1 MFLLNGR
8 QLACDISAFPD
19 PRTSNMSLDLYDA
32 SSALLWSLVPSWS
45 GDEVTLLT
53 AGYEMPQR
61 LEREGGLVGRVEC
74 MDDSTRWIPL
84 TVFFLSHTFFS
95 VLASLHLLQCL
106 LLLLL
111 PSLLLP
117 SSLLLFSPIHH
128 LIIHLLSP
136 SFLIVFSFSAS
147 AGIKQPTKHKK
158 REWDR
163 SNQEATQ
170 KQDYAVC
177 RTQIDIS
184 MFETTKEQRV
194 SGHLRVGGDG
204 GVSCRLWI

>member
-84 TVFFLSHTFFS
+84 TVFFLSHTFFLFS
-95 VLASLHLLQCL
+95 LMLIHFFFSYFVECLKQPKLGGSGLATMEMHQGSMSFCACFSS
-106 LLLLL
+106 
-111 PSLLLP
+111 PSTMSSSSSSP
-117 SSLLLFSPIHH
+117 FSSSSKFSSSLLSYSPFDHSSSLSLFSYR
-128 LIIHLLSP
+128 LL
-136 SFLIVFSFSAS
+136 FF
-147 AGIKQPTKHKK
+147 
-158 REWDR
+158 
-163 SNQEATQ
+163 
-170 KQDYAVC
+170 C
-177 RTQIDIS
+177 IS
-184 MFETTKEQRV
+184 WYKTTDKA
-194 SGHLRVGGDG
+194 
-204 GVSCRLWI
+204 

>member
-1 MFLLNGR
+1 
-8 QLACDISAFPD
+8 
-19 PRTSNMSLDLYDA
+19 MSLDLYDA

-45 GDEVTLLT
+45 GDEVALLT

-95 VLASLHLLQCL
+95 Y
-106 LLLLL
+106 
-111 PSLLLP
+111 
-117 SSLLLFSPIHH
+117 
-128 LIIHLLSP
+128 
-136 SFLIVFSFSAS
+136 SFLMA
-147 AGIKQPTKHKK
+147 HKK

-177 RTQIDIS
+177 RTQIDFS

-194 SGHLRVGGDG
+194 SGHLSVGGDG